1 MIHWAAGTDWR
12 RPLIGIGVCIAAVSR
27 DSAMFVYNRRA
38 RVCTRRSRF
47 LSDNH
52 SLNWR
57 FVDRLGS
64 KRSTNIVPY
73 VNAGKIDWGG
83 VFRSR

>member
-12 RPLIGIGVCIAAVSR
+12 RPLIGIGVYIAAASR

-38 RVCTRRSRF
+38 RVRTRRFRL

-57 FVDRLGS
+57 FVDRRGS
-64 KRSTNIVPY
+64 QRSTNIEPY
-73 VNAGKIDWGG
+73 VNAGKIDWRGI
-83 VFRSR
+83 FHSR